1 MEPEVVNG
9 PPANCAQAADTS
21 EGKRGQDGGEKEE
34 ISNMFMSTRVQSVV
48 LFGYNIIKEEQP
60 L

>member
-21 EGKRGQDGGEKEE
+21 DWKRGQDGGEKEE
-34 ISNMFMSTRVQSVV
+34 ISNMFMSTRVV

>member
-1 MEPEVVNG
+1 MGLLQIVHRLL
-9 PPANCAQAADTS
+9 THW
-21 EGKRGQDGGEKEE
+21 KRGQDGGEKEE
-34 ISNMFMSTRVQSVV
+34 ISNMFMSTRVQSVI